1 MPLFGIYT
9 LINFCPV
16 VIMASS
22 AILEKLNIT
31 SSSLLSFTE
40 SSVSP
45 VNRDIPSISI
55 VTNEIVLGLHQFMC
69 AHPECTYGSLSQWLS
84 CLYGDKWPRCPP
96 SVKAITQSLK
106 RLIAKIDKLKK
117 LPSSSDKQQKLSQV
131 LNEQYS
137 LPQVFVAGKIT

>member
-1 MPLFGIYT
+1 MLSRLTGLRNYARYVCLT
-9 LINFCPV
+9 LTKCLVANRHFKRCFNAVIWNLHFNFCAV

-22 AILEKLNIT
+22 AILKKLNIT

-55 VTNEIVLGLHQFMC
+55 VTNEIVLSLHQFLC

-84 CLYGDKWPRCPP
+84 CLYGDKWLDALFITFSHRIKMPIRC
-96 SVKAITQSLK
+96 Q
-106 RLIAKIDKLKK
+106 
-117 LPSSSDKQQKLSQV
+117 
-131 LNEQYS
+131 
-137 LPQVFVAGKIT
+137 